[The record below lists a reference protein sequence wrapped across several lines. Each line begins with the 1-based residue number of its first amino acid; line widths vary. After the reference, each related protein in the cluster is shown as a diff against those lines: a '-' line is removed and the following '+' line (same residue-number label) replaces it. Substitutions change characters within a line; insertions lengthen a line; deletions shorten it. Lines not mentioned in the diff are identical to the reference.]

1 MFGFESDV
9 LIIRWRYIRRCG
21 YKYMGVILTDNFT
34 QYLNLEHFA
43 SLTYK
48 LYHSFSQRTIQNL
61 ITVFRGPCVM
71 ISNFILGMTAL
82 TVFHAKYYIK
92 TAGFKLPA

>member
-21 YKYMGVILTDNFT
+21 YKYMDVILTDNFT

-43 SLTYK
+43 LTYK
-48 LYHSFSQRTIQNL
+48 LYHSFSQRTTQNL
-61 ITVFRGPCVM
+61 ITVFRGPCGM
-71 ISNFILGMTAL
+71 ISNFIFGMTAL
-82 TVFHAKYYIK
+82 TVVHAKNYIQ
-92 TAGFKLPA
+92 TASFKLPA

>member
-1 MFGFESDV
+1 
-9 LIIRWRYIRRCG
+9 
-21 YKYMGVILTDNFT
+21 MGVILTDNFT

-61 ITVFRGPCVM
+61 ITVFRDPCGM
-71 ISNFILGMTAL
+71 ISNFTLGMTAL
-82 TVFHAKYYIK
+82 TTFHAKYYIK